1 MSTYN
6 ILCWVRPMY
15 LEKMMG
21 RFMDDC
27 CEFSLH
33 ITCERRRFGAHNY
46 RGVWI
51 RLPEGCSDEDIV
63 GSISWVSNVTEF
75 DAIFQSTLKKTNHE
89 NK

>member
-1 MSTYN
+1 MSSYN
-6 ILCWVRPMY
+6 ILCWVSPMY

-21 RFMDDC
+21 RFLDDC

-33 ITCERRRFGAHNY
+33 ITCERRRFGKDNY
-46 RGVWI
+46 RGVLS
-51 RLPEGCSDEDIV
+51 RLPDWFSDDDIV
-63 GSISWVSNVTEF
+63 GSLSWLNNFTEF